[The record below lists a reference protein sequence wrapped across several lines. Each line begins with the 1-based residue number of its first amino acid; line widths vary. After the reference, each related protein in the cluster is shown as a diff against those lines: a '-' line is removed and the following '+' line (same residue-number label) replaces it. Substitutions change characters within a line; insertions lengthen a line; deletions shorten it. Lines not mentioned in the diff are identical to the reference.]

1 MERKAIYIVALLGIS
16 ILNSCSTTGPSGL
29 FGKRSPHEQYGQ
41 KLKNAGLDKTQ
52 LGESWF
58 AASIQSLN
66 KPLKIT
72 IPYKEAGYFPAEKI
86 RAVAFSFDVK
96 RGEKISITLQK
107 RQSNRFMIYTDL
119 WEVKANNNKKLIA
132 FADTGNNPF
141 SHEIDD
147 DGSYLLRIQ
156 PELLSAG
163 EYTLTITNGPSLA
176 FPIKNGR
183 IGSFWGADR
192 DGGARRHEGVD
203 IFAPRRTP
211 ALAAADGTV
220 NRVTTNQLG
229 GKVVFMRPENKNYS
243 LYYAHLDEQLVT
255 EGERVKTGDTIGL
268 VGNTGNAIST
278 SPHLHFG
285 IYTFGGAINPL
296 AFINPLRRD
305 APTIKASLS
314 TLGTSVRNTS
324 TTPIKDGLTATSNI
338 MMNLAPNTILEV
350 NSATSTSYRVV
361 LPDGRQGFVS
371 GASVNPVGKALRQME
386 ISQAKYLY
394 DGPDSTAARKSQL
407 KTGTQ
412 VNILGGFED
421 FYFVESG
428 EDSGWVRK
436 N

>member
-41 KLKNAGLDKTQ
+41 KLRNAGLDKTQ

-72 IPYKEAGYFPAEKI
+72 IPYKEAGYFPAEKT

-119 WEVKANNNKKLIA
+119 WEVKDNNNKKLIA
-132 FADTGNNPF
+132 YADTGNNPF

-296 AFINPLRRD
+296 AFINPARELPP
-305 APTIKASLS
+305 AIKTSLS
-314 TLGTSVRNTS
+314 SLGSSMRTTSSRTAL
-324 TTPIKDGLTATSNI
+324 KDGPKQPSA
-338 MMNLAPNTILEV
+338 MNLELHTILEI
-350 NSATSTSYRVV
+350 NAATSTFYRVI
-361 LPDGRQGFVS
+361 LPDGSQGFIS
-371 GASVNPVGKALRQME
+371 GASVTPTAKALKQLY
-386 ISQAKYLY
+386 ISEEKFLY
-394 DGPDSTAARKSQL
+394 DRPSSEAAK
-407 KTGTQ
+407 KTGLKNGTR
-412 VNILGGFED
+412 VSVLGEFQE
-421 FYFVESG
+421 FYFVDAG
-428 EDSGWVRK
+428 EEVGWVSK

>member
-1 MERKAIYIVALLGIS
+1 MKWKSIYIGGLLSIS
-16 ILNSCSTTGPSGL
+16 SLNSCTTTGPIGL

-72 IPYKEAGYFPAEKI
+72 IPYKEAGYFPADKA
-86 RAVAFSFDVK
+86 RAAAFSFNVK
-96 RGEKISITLQK
+96 RGEKITITLQE
-107 RQSNRFMIYTDL
+107 RPSNRFMIYVDL
-119 WEVKANNNKKLIA
+119 WELRDNNNKKLIA
-132 FADTGNNPF
+132 FADTGNNSF

-163 EYTLTITNGPSLA
+163 DYTLSITSGPSLA

-211 ALAAADGTV
+211 ALAAADGIV
-220 NRVTTNQLG
+220 NRVTINQLG
-229 GKVVFMRPENKNYS
+229 GKVVFMRPDNKNYS

-255 EGERVKTGDTIGL
+255 EGERVKAGDTIGL

-285 IYTFGGAINPL
+285 IYTFGGAIDPL
-296 AFINPLRRD
+296 AFINPARELPP
-305 APTIKASLS
+305 AIKTSLS
-314 TLGTSVRNTS
+314 SLGSSMRT
-324 TTPIKDGLTATSNI
+324 TSNI
-338 MMNLAPNTILEV
+338 TALIDGRKQASVVNLELHTILEI
-350 NSATSTSYRVV
+350 SAATSTSYRVI
-361 LPDGRQGFVS
+361 LPDGSQGFIS
-371 GASVNPVGKALRQME
+371 GASVTPTAKALKQLY
-386 ISQAKYLY
+386 ISEEKFLY
-394 DGPDSTAARKSQL
+394 DRPSIDAARKAGL
-407 KTGTQ
+407 RNGTR
-412 VNILGGFED
+412 VSVLGEFQG
-421 FYFVESG
+421 FYFVDAG
-428 EDSGWVRK
+428 EEVGWVSK